1 MTEEVI
7 HYLKHRNIV
16 AGGRMELVAWCG
28 VAYPKTRT
36 VDSFTHQASHTN
48 CDDCKEAAGLD
59 ALAGVP

>member
-1 MTEEVI
+1 
-7 HYLKHRNIV
+7 
-16 AGGRMELVAWCG
+16 MELVAWCG